1 MKAIIMALAA
11 VAGTASLFAGR
22 EDRLRDLGNICAYIP
37 SDNLEV
43 EEEIPTPDEV
53 IVKYH
58 VSTNDVVEDLK
69 EIVRRSDISET
80 NFYARVPRRMAVT
93 WIGQYGTTNDLVYL
107 STIMTNSSD
116 HAQESAVLAGLSILK
131 HSPDIIPFV
140 RDVVTNVVVYSS
152 GLRGTTYIR
161 LLDMCT
167 SSYADMY
174 INDSA
179 QEARIA
185 SFFIE
190 RAAIERDDMLFIDR
204 CAYTLNP
211 AYRHS
216 QLRRD
221 NLAALRPPNLTGK
234 RADLYDA
241 AQTDAAQED

>member
-22 EDRLRDLGNICAYIP
+22 EDRLRDLGNICAFIP
-37 SDNLEV
+37 CDDLEV
-43 EEEIPTPDEV
+43 EEKIPTPDEV

-80 NFYARVPRRMAVT
+80 DFYARAPRRMAVT
-93 WIGQYGTTNDLVYL
+93 WIGQYGSTNDLAYL

-116 HAQESAVLAGLSILK
+116 YAQESAVFAGLSILK

-140 RDVVTNVVVYSS
+140 RDVVTNAVVYSS
-152 GLRGTTYIR
+152 GLRGRTYIR

-167 SSYADMY
+167 ASYVDMY
-174 INDSA
+174 INDLA

-190 RAAIERDDMLFIDR
+190 RAAAERDDMLFIDR
-204 CAYTLNP
+204 CAYTLDP
-211 AYRHS
+211 TYRHS
-216 QLRRD
+216 QQRRD
-221 NLAALRPPNLTGK
+221 NLAALRPPNLTG
-234 RADLYDA
+234 RQAELYDA
-241 AQTDAAQED
+241 RQRDALPEE